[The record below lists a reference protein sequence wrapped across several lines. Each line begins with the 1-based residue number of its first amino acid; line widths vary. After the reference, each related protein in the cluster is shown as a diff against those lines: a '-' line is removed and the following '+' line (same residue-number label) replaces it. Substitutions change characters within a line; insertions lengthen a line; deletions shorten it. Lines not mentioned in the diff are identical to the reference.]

1 MPAGQTDGDS
11 FSVGVPFSQVSLVW
25 VMLKELCVYIESR
38 CVIIELI
45 LFLTFLL
52 ISLNLKQ
59 III

>member
-1 MPAGQTDGDS
+1 MEIVSQLR
-11 FSVGVPFSQVSLVW
+11 VPFPRYFSLDQVE
-25 VMLKELCVYIESR
+25 KIESR
-38 CVIIELI
+38 CVFIELI